1 MKIEKLKI
9 VCIVL
14 LLLCHF
20 NLKAQEEKDTVI
32 TENIK
37 VSNIVPRIGIGAS
50 RHFISEF
57 GIAYMRSNFTNE
69 KDLGLNANN
78 FIYYIGFEAMA
89 PYKKPVMHGYKIGV
103 EMVSVGHVTSAFGI
117 EMTYYKKDTLS
128 GLALFPKL
136 GIPLINGSLSYG
148 IGLYFN
154 SEVRKEIGRHRI
166 TLTYCF
172 NRKSDKKLDYMI
184 LKHKKNNR

>member
-1 MKIEKLKI
+1 MKIGKLSI
-9 VCIVL
+9 LCIVP
-14 LLLCHF
+14 LLLCQL
-20 NLKAQEEKDTVI
+20 NSRAQEEKDTTI
-32 TENIK
+32 TQNVK

-57 GIAYMRSNFTNE
+57 GVAYMRSNFTNE

-78 FIYYIGFEAMA
+78 FIYYIGIETMT
-89 PYKKPVMHGYKIGV
+89 PYKKPIMHGYKIGV
-103 EMVSVGHVTSAFGI
+103 EMVNIGHVTSACGI
-117 EMTYYKKDTLS
+117 EMAYYKKDTLS
-128 GLALFPKL
+128 GWVVFPKV

-154 SEVRKEIGRHRI
+154 SEVRKETGRHRI

-172 NRKSDKKLDYMI
+172 NRKSDKKLNSM
-184 LKHKKNNR
+184 LSKHEKNNR

>member
-1 MKIEKLKI
+1 MLKT
-9 VCIVL
+9 VCIVY
-14 LLLCHF
+14 LLLCQL
-20 NLKAQEEKDTVI
+20 NLKAQEVKDTVI
-32 TENIK
+32 TQNIK

-57 GIAYMRSNFTNE
+57 GMAYMRSNFTEE

-78 FIYYIGFEAMA
+78 FIYYIGFETMT
-89 PYKKPVMHGYKIGV
+89 PYKKPIIHGYKIGV
-103 EMVSVGHVTSAFGI
+103 EMVSVGHVTSALGI
-117 EMTYYKKDTLS
+117 EIAFYKKDTLS
-128 GLALFPKL
+128 GLALFPKI

-154 SEVRKEIGRHRI
+154 AEVRKEIGRHRI

-172 NRKSDKKLDYMI
+172 NRKSDRKLNSM
-184 LKHKKNNR
+184 LSNHEKNNR